1 MSKEDLKKNVWNTE
15 DFVDSNTINVYI
27 HRLRDNLRE
36 CKEIEIINERKLG
49 YKLLI
54 KKDLC

>member
-1 MSKEDLKKNVWNTE
+1 MWDTE

-27 HRLRDNLRE
+27 HRLRDSLKN

-49 YKLLI
+49 YKILI
-54 KKDLC
+54 RKDLC